1 MKLPLFTHK
10 AWLQQSRDPGGTLLT
25 LLTTP
30 VCTALY
36 GLLMPDAQAPA
47 LSGAPGIPN
56 GSVFE
61 RYVPGLLVLSIIMI
75 IFSSAMVLAREVES
89 GAMLRIRLWPVSTFD
104 VLGGT
109 CLVQLVLAAVG
120 TGLTLGCARLLGFQP
135 RGSLFLI
142 LMLATLS
149 STASIGLGLVVA
161 SFAKTQGRAFLVASV
176 LMFLL
181 LLFSGVV
188 FPRPSVTWFYLHDV
202 AVGPFDLLPTTHLH
216 EALSRTLLG
225 ANFRD
230 VSGRALVLLALSA
243 VYFAVG
249 VLLFRARHG
258 VGARA

>member
-10 AWLQQSRDPGGTLLT
+10 AWLQQRRDPAGTLLT

-36 GLLMPDAQAPA
+36 GVLMPDAQ
-47 LSGAPGIPN
+47 GPGQA
-56 GSVFE
+56 GVHDGVRAFD

-89 GAMLRIRLWPVSTFD
+89 GAMLRVRLWPVSTFA

-109 CLVQLVLAAVG
+109 SVVQLVLAAVG
-120 TGLTLGCARLLGFQP
+120 TCLTLGCARLLGFKP
-135 RGSLFLI
+135 EGSFLLI
-142 LMLATLS
+142 LLLATLS
-149 STASIGLGLVVA
+149 STASIGLGLVIA
-161 SFAKTQGRAFLVASV
+161 SFAETQGRAFLVASV

-188 FPRPSVTWFYLHDV
+188 FPRPNVTWFHVHDV

-216 EALSRTLLG
+216 EALSRTLSG
-225 ANFRD
+225 ARFRE
-230 VSGRALVLLALSA
+230 VCGRALVLLGLSC
-243 VYFAVG
+243 VYFAAG